1 MKSPL
6 SKLVLCFFATFPTLS
21 AQEAWL
27 LEMPHKYSD
36 YLVKKSLAGD
46 YDIVAGI
53 VKKFP
58 NLIAGNQ
65 VRELELIKWNAE
77 DGKIHKKKKVTE
89 GSRTFNAG
97 SRYYSQSGESL
108 DHRKVKITPSASTER
123 NFEID
128 AMGQLSRAW
137 TPTFIHKGEK
147 LTVILLERHP
157 ESGTATVD
165 LSHMRQLEFDAGAT
179 KELVAWHSSDSL
191 DSKGLGYQ
199 SETALV
205 ANPKVKFG
213 VNIFT
218 TVSKD
223 GDSLLRLEANSKD
236 AKTPGNVILHHNEA
250 KFKGHSETTGPLKME
265 TIKVADKSFT
275 AGEDQG
281 AWTLTL
287 KSGE

>member
-6 SKLVLCFFATFPTLS
+6 SKLALCFAATITTLS

-27 LEMPHKYSD
+27 LEMPNKFSD
-36 YLVKKSLAGD
+36 YLIKKSVAGD
-46 YDIVAGI
+46 YDKVAGI
-53 VKKFP
+53 VEKLP
-58 NLIAGNQ
+58 NLIAGKQ

-97 SRYYSQSGESL
+97 SRYYSQAGESL
-108 DHRKVKITPSASTER
+108 DHRKIKLTPAAATKR

-128 AMGQLSRAW
+128 VMGQLSRAW
-137 TPTFIHKGEK
+137 TPTFIQKGEK
-147 LTVILLERHP
+147 LTIILLERHP
-157 ESGTATVD
+157 ESGTATVA
-165 LSHMRQLEFDAGAT
+165 LGHMRQLEFDAGAT
-179 KELVAWHSSDSL
+179 KELVAWYSSDSL
-191 DSKGLGYQ
+191 DTKDLGYQ

-213 VNIFT
+213 MNIFT
-218 TVSKD
+218 TVAKD
-223 GDSLLRLEANSKD
+223 GDSLLRLEANSQD
-236 AKTPGNVILHHNEA
+236 TATPDNIILHHNEA
-250 KFKGHSETTGPLKME
+250 KFKGHSETTGPLKKE